1 MVTLIV
7 GDLLTGR
14 RIQTLPV
21 VAAEWSDTLNDS
33 GSLSATVKLNNPDVQ
48 LLGLKSSASPGK
60 AFLAVVDGDAV
71 LQAGPIWWHD
81 YDGNNQSLTIRASG
95 MWSYF
100 DHRMLIPVLDGF
112 LPTDALADT
121 NLTSSLQG
129 IARALVAQ
137 AQSWTDG
144 DVPVNLPAEVAGSN
158 VRNYRGADLATVG
171 QRLRE
176 LTQVEGGPDIRFAP
190 RFTTDRLGVEWDL
203 LIGTPDQPLLFSA
216 FETVFNVGLKGSSVS
231 DLRIKVDGSAVAGQA
246 FATGGRA
253 SDEALVAVAAGT
265 ELSAAGF
272 PLLELVDSSRS
283 TITDVNT
290 LQGFANELVLKGARP
305 VESWTFTHDL
315 SSAPAL
321 TGFVTGDF
329 AKVRV
334 HSDLYADRGEYR
346 MRILSRSGDVE
357 GRKVK
362 LTFQPTDSFTPF
374 PTYESGYGFGVGPYG
389 VGPFG
394 GL

>member
-1 MVTLIV
+1 MVTVIV

-21 VAAEWSDTLNDS
+21 IAAEWSDTLNDS
-33 GSLSATVKLNNPDVQ
+33 GSLSASVKLNNPDVQ
-48 LLGLKSSASPGK
+48 TLGLKSSAAPGK

-100 DHRMLIPVLDGF
+100 DHRMLIPVLSGF
-112 LPTDALADT
+112 LPTSELADT

-129 IARALVAQ
+129 IARALVEQ
-137 AQSWTDG
+137 AQLWIG
-144 DVPVNLPAEVAGSN
+144 GGVPVNLPAEIAGDN

-176 LTQVEGGPDIRFAP
+176 LTQVEGGPDVRFAP
-190 RFTTDRLGVEWDL
+190 RLSEDRLGVEWDL
-203 LIGTPDQPLLFSA
+203 LVGSPDEPLLFSE
-216 FETVFNVGLKGSSVS
+216 FETVFNIGLNGSSVT
-231 DLRIKVDGSAVAGQA
+231 DLRIKVDGSSVAGQV

-253 SDEALVAVAAGT
+253 SDEALVAVATGT

-283 TITDVNT
+283 TITDVTT
-290 LQGFANELVLKGARP
+290 LQGFANELVLKGVGP

-321 TGFVTGDF
+321 TGFSTGDF
-329 AKVRV
+329 ARVRV

-346 MRILSRSGDVE
+346 MRILSRSGDIE

-374 PTYESGYGFGVGPYG
+374 PVYEFGYGFGVGPYG